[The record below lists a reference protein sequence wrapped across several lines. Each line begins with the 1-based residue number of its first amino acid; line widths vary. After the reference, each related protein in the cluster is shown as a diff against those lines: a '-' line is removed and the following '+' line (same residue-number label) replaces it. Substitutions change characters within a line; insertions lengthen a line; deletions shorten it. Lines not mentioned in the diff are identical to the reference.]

1 MRLLPG
7 LPASQRHRAIAIACI
22 AAAQLWLALLWF
34 LYWGHGIARALIV
47 LCVLLG
53 LVLLRF
59 AQSAVSDTGFRTMPR
74 AIAWGIALAV
84 LLDVAL
90 MAATDLHSWR
100 TGHIPMDEGQ
110 TTWRAARL
118 LWQGNNPYAQGA
130 LVDFVAFLHRASVR
144 TRIGLAQNEP
154 KASLKAQLK
163 DYDSSLSPQLER
175 KLLPLPPSPTVE
187 QRREV
192 SITGYKYGPVIL
204 LMTSVFAPLERP
216 AAVLWLNGMACLGLY
231 ATLWAIL
238 RRVGSRDMAL
248 AGIAMIALLLDRHV
262 TRDYINRSGTDV
274 YSLLFGALGV
284 LAFLKNKPGL
294 AAASTAFSVACKL
307 FPGMGFVPIL
317 AAFRS
322 PKPVVIFLGVL
333 AALYVPWAVWDAPGL
348 FYNVFGW
355 SLLMGSTPSSWQH
368 WANPSVVLAA
378 RSLLL
383 VAIAAVWLYFLVHR
397 RRLFWTLA
405 VSNTLL
411 LLAGATFSNNYVP
424 WASIWIVV
432 AIVEAFSQ
440 EHDKRGGL
448 RDETGGSGAFVAP
461 ERAFAGT
468 GTGTIIS

>member
-1 MRLLPG
+1 MRLLRG
-7 LPASQRHRAIAIACI
+7 LPASQRHRAIAVACI
-22 AAAQLWLALLWF
+22 AAAQLWLASLWF

-47 LCVLLG
+47 LVVLIG

-59 AQSAVSDTGFRTMPR
+59 APIAPVPDTGSRKMPR
-74 AIAWGIALAV
+74 AIIWGIGLAV
-84 LLDVAL
+84 LLDLAL
-90 MAATDLHSWR
+90 MAVTDLHSWR

-118 LWQGNNPYAQGA
+118 LWRGDDPYGQGA
-130 LVDFVAFLHRASVR
+130 LVDFVAFLHRAPER
-144 TRIGLAQNEP
+144 ARMGLAQNEP
-154 KASLKAQLK
+154 KATLK
-163 DYDSSLSPQLER
+163 DRLVDYDRSLSPQAER
-175 KLLPLPPSPTVE
+175 KLLPLPPSPSME
-187 QRREV
+187 QQREV

-204 LMTSVFAPLERP
+204 LVTSLFAPLGRP
-216 AAVLWLNGMACLGLY
+216 AAVLWLNGIACFGLY

-238 RRVGSRDMAL
+238 RRVGSRDTAL
-248 AGIAMIALLLDRHV
+248 VGIAMIALLLDRHI

-284 LAFLKNKPGL
+284 LAFLKNNPGL
-294 AAASTAFSVACKL
+294 AGAGMAFSVGCKL

-322 PKPVVIFLGVL
+322 PKPFVVFVCVL
-333 AALYVPWAVWDAPGL
+333 AALYVPWAIWDAHGL

-368 WANPSVVLAA
+368 WAGPHIVLAA
-378 RSLLL
+378 RALLL
-383 VAIAAVWLYFLVHR
+383 VAIAAVWFDFLLR
-397 RRLFWTLA
+397 RGRLFWTLA

-432 AIVEAFSQ
+432 AIVEAFSP
-440 EHDKRGGL
+440 RP
-448 RDETGGSGAFVAP
+448 DEMASLQPESAP
-461 ERAFAGT
+461 SARSADGY
-468 GTGTIIS
+468 